1 MEDQD
6 YTLSVLKM
14 VINTDLD
21 KSVSTSLKDLDALQS
36 NRDQLVWEIATKI
49 YARSGHKVE
58 LPMVRD
64 LIDSRIRDIKNQ
76 FTIEKPVPEYA
87 QKKAQIT
94 TQKVDSTRV
103 IFIKICSVICKCT
116 DVSVNRVSMDSCIND
131 LADKQEFSQILM
143 NLEKDFDIQIP
154 DQAVRDMQTV
164 KHAVDFIN
172 TSIKVRNNHSRNK
185 ELYAL
190 LAQ

>member
-14 VINTDLD
+14 VVNTDLD
-21 KSVSTSLKDLDALQS
+21 KSISTSLEDLDALQS

-76 FTIEKPVPEYA
+76 FALEKPIPEYVP
-87 QKKAQIT
+87 KKAQIT

-116 DVSVNRVSMDSCIND
+116 DVSVNRVSMDSRISD
-131 LADKQEFSQILM
+131 LADKHEFSQILM
-143 NLEKDFDIQIP
+143 NLEKDFDIQIS

-172 TSIKVRNNHSRNK
+172 SSLKARNNHSRTK

-190 LAQ
+190 LAK